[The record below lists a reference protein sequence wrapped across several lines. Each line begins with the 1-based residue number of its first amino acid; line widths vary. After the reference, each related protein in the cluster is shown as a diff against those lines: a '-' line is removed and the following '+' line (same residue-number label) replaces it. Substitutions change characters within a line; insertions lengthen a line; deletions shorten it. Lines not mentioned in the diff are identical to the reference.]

1 MSSVKWSYSS
11 LKDYVN
17 CPKQYY
23 EVKIVRNFT
32 KKTTPQ
38 MLYGNEVHRALE
50 NYTKHRTPLPKNY
63 ARYQPPL
70 DALLAIDGEV
80 FPEYKMA
87 LDVNKQPCEFSS
99 KEYWV
104 RGIVDFLSVDEDH
117 AYIVDYKTGSNKYP
131 DPKQLTLMALMT
143 FAHFPEVNT
152 IKAGLLFVAH
162 NSFLPELYRRDQID
176 DMWKTFDG
184 DLQRLNLSTVNDTWQ
199 ANPTGLCGWCP
210 VNTCE
215 FHRER

>member
-1 MSSVKWSYSS
+1 
-11 LKDYVN
+11 
-17 CPKQYY
+17 
-23 EVKIVRNFT
+23 
-32 KKTTPQ
+32 
-38 MLYGNEVHRALE
+38 
-50 NYTKHRTPLPKNY
+50 
-63 ARYQPPL
+63 
-70 DALLAIDGEV
+70 
-80 FPEYKMA
+80 
-87 LDVNKQPCEFSS
+87 
-99 KEYWV
+99 V

-162 NSFLPELYRRDQID
+162 NSFLPELYRRDQIE